1 MELKDGTYLMLGRH
15 AERVEI
21 GHGYWVAT
29 KEVELESINN
39 GTLFG
44 VWEDDAGKIW
54 LDLVS
59 YVETLDKAIEL
70 GNRYGQLAIYDN
82 YNKEAITL

>member
-1 MELKDGTYLMLGRH
+1 MELSNGTYLRLGRH

-21 GHGYWVAT
+21 EHGYWVGT
-29 KEVELESINN
+29 KEVELDSINS

-54 LDLVS
+54 LDLVQ
-59 YVETLDKAIEL
+59 YVETLDKALEL
-70 GNRYGQLAIYDN
+70 GHHYNQLAIWDN
-82 YNKEAITL
+82 ANAKEIRL

>member
-1 MELKDGTYLMLGRH
+1 MELRDGTYLMLGRH
-15 AERVEI
+15 AERVELN
-21 GHGYWVAT
+21 HGYWVAT
-29 KEVELESINN
+29 TETELDSINN

-54 LDLVS
+54 LDLVQ

-70 GNRYGQLAIYDN
+70 GNHYGQLAIYDN

>member
-1 MELKDGTYLMLGRH
+1 MELRDGTYLKLGRH

-29 KEVELESINN
+29 KEAELGSINN

-54 LDLVS
+54 IDLVS
-59 YVETLDKAIEL
+59 YVEDLDTALAL